1 LTVQRELMGVW
12 VYTLKRQCFYF
23 FILFLI
29 FLMRLLRYWTN
40 ISVLREIYYAL
51 INSYIKYGILVWGN
65 ASESLFLLWLL
76 RRMVLLSLTWFPYI
90 ANWIFST
97 VIKLF
102 YMKGGNL
109 SSKKIFFLQNNTA
122 IISPYYPAAHD
133 RYRIVWNRMFSYPYY
148 SFSYIWISLA
158 IIIALYYRIHI
169 WFNNYLMYLLL
180 YLLPFLFYFSFR
192 TWYFWWHCRPYRQF
206 SFFHY
211 DHTFWLS
218 FFVHLFCRMC
228 MNKNITNW
236 NCDAH

>member
-1 LTVQRELMGVW
+1 MESSCGAMHPNRYSYYDFCAVW
-12 VYTLKRQCFYF
+12 SSWAWPGSHISRIGFFQPSLNFFTWKEEIYLLKRF
-23 FILFLI
+23 FF
-29 FLMRLLRYWTN
+29 
-40 ISVLREIYYAL
+40 
-51 INSYIKYGILVWGN
+51 
-65 ASESLFLLWLL
+65 
-76 RRMVLLSLTWFPYI
+76 
-90 ANWIFST
+90 
-97 VIKLF
+97 
-102 YMKGGNL
+102 
-109 SSKKIFFLQNNTA
+109 QNNTA

-180 YLLPFLFYFSFR
+180 YLLPFLFYFLFR

-211 DHTFWLS
+211 DHTVWLS
-218 FFVHLFCRMC
+218 FFVHLFCMMC
-228 MNKNITNW
+228 MNKNITNG